1 MSRITMAVYAVLLAL
16 CGLLIGAWW
25 GHTKGLA
32 LGELRCQA
40 VHDSKSVGDL
50 SRLIASSQALVAD
63 ANQASSQLRAA
74 AAKRRQVDQQFLKG
88 FDDALLKTADGRS
101 GCVFEPGLMQQ
112 LGEARQRASDA
123 AAGVPGSAGATVR
136 PASGNSG
143 SKR

>member
-1 MSRITMAVYAVLLAL
+1 MSRITMAVYALLLAL
-16 CGLLIGAWW
+16 CGLLIGVWW
-25 GHTKGLA
+25 GHAKGLA
-32 LGELRCQA
+32 EGELRCQA
-40 VHDSKSVGDL
+40 AHDSKAVGDL
-50 SRLIASSQALVAD
+50 TKLITSSQALVAD

-112 LGEARQRASDA
+112 LGEAKQRAADA
-123 AAGVPGSAGATVR
+123 AAGVPGSAGAAVR
-136 PASGNSG
+136 PASGNNG